1 MDISALFSFL
11 SVAERLKC
19 NTRHCDTTSGRR
31 ESVAEHSWRLAL
43 MAWLVRDEFPEL
55 DIDRVI
61 LMCLTHDLGEAIT
74 GDIPTFDKTKADEQ
88 TEGEAVRAL
97 FATLPA
103 PQGSELTA
111 IFDEID
117 AQQTAESRLFRALD
131 KFEAVMQHNE
141 SDIAS
146 WLPLEYDLQLAYG
159 EREAD
164 AFPYTRALK
173 DALNAWTRKKIAESK
188 RQEE

>member
-1 MDISALFSFL
+1 MEARKLIDILNL
-11 SVAERLKC
+11 AERLKDT
-19 NTRHCDTTSGRR
+19 TRHCYTKNGRR
-31 ESVAEHSWRLAL
+31 ESVAEHCWRLAL
-43 MAWLVRDEFPEL
+43 MAWLVRDEFPTV

-74 GDIPTFDKTKADEQ
+74 GDIPTFEKTKADERI
-88 TEGEAVRAL
+88 EGEAVRAL

-103 PQGSELTA
+103 PSGTELCA

-117 AQQTAESRLFRALD
+117 AQQTDEARLFRALD

-173 DALNAWTRKKIAESK
+173 DALNAWTRKKIENAK
-188 RQEE
+188 NP

>member
-1 MDISALFSFL
+1 MEIPALLSFL

-31 ESVAEHSWRLAL
+31 ESVAEHCWRLAL
-43 MAWLVRDEFPEL
+43 LAWLVRDEFPAI
-55 DIDRVI
+55 DINRVI

-74 GDIPTFDKTKADEQ
+74 GDIPTFEKTKADEQ
-88 TEGEAVRAL
+88 TEGQAVRTL
-97 FATLPA
+97 FASLPA
-103 PQGSELTA
+103 PTGAELTA

-117 AQQTAESRLFRALD
+117 AQQTDEARLFRALD
-131 KFEAVMQHNE
+131 KFEAVIQHNE

-164 AFPYTRALK
+164 AFAYTRALK
-173 DALNAWTRKKIAESK
+173 DALNAWTREKIEKEA
-188 RQEE
+188 QQ

>member
-31 ESVAEHSWRLAL
+31 ESVAEHCWRLAL
-43 MAWLVRDEFPEL
+43 MAWLVRDEFPEI

-74 GDIPTFDKTKADEQ
+74 GDIPTFEKTKADEQ
-88 TEGEAVRAL
+88 TEGRAVRAL
-97 FATLPA
+97 FATLPLSTGA
-103 PQGSELTA
+103 ELTA

-117 AQQTAESRLFRALD
+117 AQETQEARLFRALD
-131 KFEAVMQHNE
+131 KFEAVIQHNE

-173 DALNAWTRKKIAESK
+173 DALNEWTRQKIENAK
-188 RQEE
+188 NK